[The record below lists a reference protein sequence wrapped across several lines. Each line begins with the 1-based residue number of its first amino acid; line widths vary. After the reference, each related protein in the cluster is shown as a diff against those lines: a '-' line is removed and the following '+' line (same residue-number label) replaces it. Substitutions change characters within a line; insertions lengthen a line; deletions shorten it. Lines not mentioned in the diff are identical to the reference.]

1 MAAHKPGERAASR
14 SPSGPGPPKPTT
26 RRRSPRRKRSVS
38 ASSRSSARSGCSRRS
53 RAPRPGI
60 GLAELSKQVGLH
72 NSTTFHLV
80 KTMVALGY
88 IRQDRDKRYR
98 IGRALFALAAGS
110 LDEVELVSL
119 AIPVLED
126 LTEATGESG
135 HFAVRSGDAVVVI
148 AKTSGSGAF
157 QLTDRVGVMRPAHGT
172 ALGKVLLA
180 ALTPGQLDRFL
191 QNRELAALTP
201 KTITE
206 PELLRQEVRE
216 VARTGVAYD
225 DGEFNAEVRCV
236 AVPVHDYTGQVVGAL
251 GISGPIWRLVDP
263 DAAEADR
270 AGQGGGTATVG
281 RLGQP
286 SDGEPSPAAPA
297 RWLPDRLSRG
307 CQHGADAIDSV
318 RAGA

>member
-1 MAAHKPGERAASR
+1 MRDAKVQDAAQEPRAQKERVGVQSLERAFGLLEAI
-14 SPSGPGPPKPTT
+14 
-26 RRRSPRRKRSVS
+26 
-38 ASSRSSARSGCSRRS
+38 ARARQ
-53 RAPRPGI
+53 GI
-60 GLAELSKQVGLH
+60 GLAELSKKVGLH

-98 IGRALFALAAGS
+98 IGRSLFALAAGS

-157 QLTDRVGVMRPAHGT
+157 QLTNRAGVTRPAHGT

-191 QNRELAALTP
+191 QNHGLAALTP

-236 AVPVHDYTGQVVGAL
+236 AVPVHDFTGQVVGAL
-251 GISGPIWRLVDP
+251 GISGPIWRLSIPVLQKQTELVK
-263 DAAEADR
+263 AAAR
-270 AGQGGGTATVG
+270 RLSTA
-281 RLGQP
+281 LGQP
-286 SDGEPSPAAPA
+286 PEREPGDA
-297 RWLPDRLSRG
+297 RTLVTT
-307 CQHGADAIDSV
+307 A
-318 RAGA
+318 

>member
-1 MAAHKPGERAASR
+1 VTVDAKVPDAQEPRAQKERVGVQSLERAFGLLEAI
-14 SPSGPGPPKPTT
+14 
-26 RRRSPRRKRSVS
+26 
-38 ASSRSSARSGCSRRS
+38 AHARQ
-53 RAPRPGI
+53 GI
-60 GLAELSKQVGLH
+60 GLAELSKKVGLH

-98 IGRALFALAAGS
+98 IGRSLFALAAGA

-135 HFAVRSGDAVVVI
+135 HFAVRSGDSVVVI

-157 QLTDRVGVMRPAHGT
+157 QLTNRVGVTRPAHGT

-180 ALTPGQLDRFL
+180 ALTEGQLDRFL
-191 QNRELAALTP
+191 ENHELTALTP
-201 KTITE
+201 KTITD
-206 PELLRQEVRE
+206 PDLLRQELRE

-236 AVPVHDYTGQVVGAL
+236 AVPVHDFTGQVAGAL
-251 GISGPIWRLVDP
+251 GLSGPIWRLSIAVLQKQTELVR
-263 DAAEADR
+263 AA
-270 AGQGGGTATVG
+270 
-281 RLGQP
+281 
-286 SDGEPSPAAPA
+286 A
-297 RWLPDRLSRG
+297 RRLSTTLGHQPQREP
-307 CQHGADAIDSV
+307 
-318 RAGA
+318 AGTLVKSA

>member
-1 MAAHKPGERAASR
+1 MVQDVTQEPKAQKERAGVQSLERAF
-14 SPSGPGPPKPTT
+14 KLLEA
-26 RRRSPRRKRSVS
+26 V
-38 ASSRSSARSGCSRRS
+38 ARARQ
-53 RAPRPGI
+53 GI

-72 NSTTFHLV
+72 NSTTFHLL

-98 IGRALFALAAGS
+98 IGRSLFALAAGS

-119 AIPVLED
+119 AIPVLEE
-126 LTEATGESG
+126 LTQATGESG
-135 HFAVRSGDAVVVI
+135 HFAVRSGDSVVVI
-148 AKTSGSGAF
+148 AKTSGTGAF
-157 QLTDRVGVMRPAHGT
+157 QLTDRVGVVRPAHGT

-191 QNRELAALTP
+191 ENHALAPLTP

-251 GISGPIWRLVDP
+251 GISGPIWRLSIPVLQKQTELVR
-263 DAAEADR
+263 AAAR
-270 AGQGGGTATVG
+270 
-281 RLGQP
+281 RLSTELGH
-286 SDGEPSPAAPA
+286 APA
-297 RWLPDRLSRG
+297 RAPARDL
-307 CQHGADAIDSV
+307 AETA
-318 RAGA
+318 

>member
-1 MAAHKPGERAASR
+1 MPEPAASEAKAPKERAGVQSLERAF
-14 SPSGPGPPKPTT
+14 GLLE
-26 RRRSPRRKRSVS
+26 
-38 ASSRSSARSGCSRRS
+38 AIAQARQ
-53 RAPRPGI
+53 GI
-60 GLAELSKQVGLH
+60 GLAELSKKVGLH

-98 IGRALFALAAGS
+98 IGRALFALAAGA

-119 AIPVLED
+119 AIPVLEE

-135 HFAVRSGDAVVVI
+135 HFAVRSGDSVVVI

-180 ALTPGQLDRFL
+180 ALTPAQLDRFL
-191 QNRELAALTP
+191 QNHELAALTP
-201 KTITE
+201 KTITD
-206 PELLRQEVRE
+206 PEQLRQEIGE

-236 AVPVHDYTGQVVGAL
+236 AVPVRDFTGQVVGAL
-251 GISGPIWRLVDP
+251 GISGPIWRLSIPVLQKQTEVVK
-263 DAAEADR
+263 AAAR
-270 AGQGGGTATVG
+270 RLAAA
-281 RLGQP
+281 LGQ
-286 SDGEPSPAAPA
+286 SAE
-297 RWLPDRLSRG
+297 RE
-307 CQHGADAIDSV
+307 
-318 RAGA
+318 RAGALAESA

>member
-1 MAAHKPGERAASR
+1 MRDDAKVQDAAQEPRAQKERVGVQSLERAFGLLEAI
-14 SPSGPGPPKPTT
+14 
-26 RRRSPRRKRSVS
+26 
-38 ASSRSSARSGCSRRS
+38 ARARQ
-53 RAPRPGI
+53 GI
-60 GLAELSKQVGLH
+60 GLAELSKKVGLH

-98 IGRALFALAAGS
+98 IGRSLFALAAGS

-157 QLTDRVGVMRPAHGT
+157 QLTNRAGVTRPAHGT

-191 QNRELAALTP
+191 QNHGLAALTP

-225 DGEFNAEVRCV
+225 DGEFNAEVRCD
-236 AVPVHDYTGQVVGAL
+236 AVPVYDFTGQVVGAL
-251 GISGPIWRLVDP
+251 GISGPIWRLSIPVLQKQTELVK
-263 DAAEADR
+263 AAAR
-270 AGQGGGTATVG
+270 RLSTA
-281 RLGQP
+281 LGQP
-286 SDGEPSPAAPA
+286 PEREPA
-297 RWLPDRLSRG
+297 RPLVES
-307 CQHGADAIDSV
+307 A
-318 RAGA
+318 

>member
-1 MAAHKPGERAASR
+1 MVRDAPEPRAEKERAGVQSLERAF
-14 SPSGPGPPKPTT
+14 GLLE
-26 RRRSPRRKRSVS
+26 
-38 ASSRSSARSGCSRRS
+38 AIAQARQ
-53 RAPRPGI
+53 GI
-60 GLAELSKQVGLH
+60 GLAELSRKVGLH

-98 IGRALFALAAGS
+98 IGRALFALAAGA

-135 HFAVRSGDAVVVI
+135 HFAVRSGDAIVVI

-157 QLTDRVGVMRPAHGT
+157 QLTNRVGVTRPAHGT

-180 ALTPGQLDRFL
+180 ALTEGQLDRFL
-191 QNRELAALTP
+191 ANHELAALTP
-201 KTITE
+201 KTITD
-206 PELLRQEVRE
+206 PELLRREIRE

-236 AVPVHDYTGQVVGAL
+236 AVPVHDFTGQVVGAL
-251 GISGPIWRLVDP
+251 GISGPIWRLSI
-263 DAAEADR
+263 AALQRQTELVR
-270 AGQGGGTATVG
+270 A
-281 RLGQP
+281 
-286 SDGEPSPAAPA
+286 AA
-297 RWLPDRLSRG
+297 RRLSATLGHPDQREP
-307 CQHGADAIDSV
+307 ADTLAKS
-318 RAGA
+318 A

>member
-1 MAAHKPGERAASR
+1 MAAREAGEAGAANAVAERREASGIQAADPAEAKVQKERVGVQSLERAFGLLEAI
-14 SPSGPGPPKPTT
+14 
-26 RRRSPRRKRSVS
+26 
-38 ASSRSSARSGCSRRS
+38 ARARQ
-53 RAPRPGI
+53 GI
-60 GLAELSKQVGLH
+60 GLAELSKKVGLH

-135 HFAVRSGDAVVVI
+135 HFAVRSGDSVVVI

-191 QNRELAALTP
+191 ENHELAALTP

-206 PELLRQEVRE
+206 PELLRQEIRE

-236 AVPVHDYTGQVVGAL
+236 AVPVHDFTGQVVGAL
-251 GISGPIWRLVDP
+251 GVSGPIWRLSIPVLQKQTELVR
-263 DAAEADR
+263 AAAR
-270 AGQGGGTATVG
+270 RLSG
-281 RLGQP
+281 RLGQQ
-286 SDGEPSPAAPA
+286 SEREPGDA
-297 RWLPDRLSRG
+297 RTLVTT
-307 CQHGADAIDSV
+307 A
-318 RAGA
+318 

>member
-1 MAAHKPGERAASR
+1 VTADTKVQDPLQEPKAQKERAGVQSLERAF
-14 SPSGPGPPKPTT
+14 GLLE
-26 RRRSPRRKRSVS
+26 
-38 ASSRSSARSGCSRRS
+38 AIAHARQ
-53 RAPRPGI
+53 GI
-60 GLAELSKQVGLH
+60 GLAELSKKVGLH

-98 IGRALFALAAGS
+98 IGRSLFALAAGS

-135 HFAVRSGDAVVVI
+135 HFAVRSGDSVVVI

-157 QLTDRVGVMRPAHGT
+157 QLTNRVGITRPAHGT

-180 ALTPGQLDRFL
+180 ALTPSQLDRFL
-191 QNRELAALTP
+191 ENHELTALTP

-206 PELLRQEVRE
+206 PEQLRQEIRE

-236 AVPVHDYTGQVVGAL
+236 AVPVHDFTGQVVGAL
-251 GISGPIWRLVDP
+251 GISGPIWRLSIPMLQKQTELVK
-263 DAAEADR
+263 AAAQRLSAD
-270 AGQGGGTATVG
+270 
-281 RLGQP
+281 LGQQI
-286 SDGEPSPAAPA
+286 ERAPGGA
-297 RWLPDRLSRG
+297 RPLAKS
-307 CQHGADAIDSV
+307 A
-318 RAGA
+318 